1 MQDGWKTRRDDRGL
15 HKILEIE
22 PLAREILRL
31 PTWTEKFDLVRH
43 ELGMIIERDV
53 LSAPLSDFLTARRMS
68 MGMSKPML
76 MPSVQS
82 REVVEQQQKLFMQ
95 GCDTLFVGYTAA
107 AHFHSSEVKI
117 NCWTTVAKKIR
128 GSMPPRCHVLEV
140 SKVLQRSLFEKNAQY
155 MMPAE

>member
-1 MQDGWKTRRDDRGL
+1 MENEKGRSRL

-22 PLAREILRL
+22 PLARKILRL

-53 LSAPLSDFLTARRMS
+53 LSAPLSDFITARRMS
-68 MGMSKPML
+68 MGMNKPML

-95 GCDTLFVGYTAA
+95 GCDTLFVEYTAA

-117 NCWTTVAKKIR
+117 NCWTTAAKKIR
-128 GSMPPRCHVLEV
+128 GSIPPRCHVLEV
-140 SKVLQRSLFEKNAQY
+140 SKMLQRSLFEKNAQY
-155 MMPAE
+155 MMTAE